1 MAIDWT
7 GAVLSLGVGVGL
19 ATAAGLRVFLPL
31 LLLGLAAHLGWLP
44 LTDGFAWLAS
54 PPALTA
60 LAAATALEVGAYYV
74 PWVDNLLDLAAA
86 PLSIMAGVVATA
98 AVTTELPP
106 MLRWSLAIVAGGG
119 AAGFVQGLTS
129 IARLNSSAS
138 TGGAGNPVLATLEL
152 IGSLVTSLVAL
163 VLPLAALLIV
173 AAVVVIVRR
182 VARRASGVADRSPDA
197 RSRLPLDP

>member
-19 ATAAGLRVFLPL
+19 ATAAGLRIFLPL

-129 IARLNSSAS
+129 IARLKSSAS

-182 VARRASGVADRSPDA
+182 VARRTSGVADRSPDA